1 MSREWEDKPQ
11 TEILFTRDSSVK
23 GNVPNI
29 YKELIKLNSKK
40 ADNLFQK
47 YVKDLNRELTRED
60 KQMTI
65 IWKDVSYH
73 IREMQ
78 IKMIPL
84 HTY

>member
-11 TEILFTRDSSVK
+11 TEKLFTRDISVK

-60 KQMTI
+60 KQMTNNHMKGCFI
-65 IWKDVSYH
+65 SY
-73 IREMQ
+73 Q
-78 IKMIPL
+78 GNAN
-84 HTY
+84 